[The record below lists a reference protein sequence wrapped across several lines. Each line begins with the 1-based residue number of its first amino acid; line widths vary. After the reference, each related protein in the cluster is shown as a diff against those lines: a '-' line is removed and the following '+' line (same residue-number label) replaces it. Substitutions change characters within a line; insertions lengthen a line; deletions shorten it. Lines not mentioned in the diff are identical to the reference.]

1 MSLSREHDCDATAD
15 DKIDVDVDLD
25 DDADITDGVLSAIEK
40 VCSIQSLHE
49 CN

>member
-1 MSLSREHDCDATAD
+1 MSLSREHDCDATAND
-15 DKIDVDVDLD
+15 EIDVDVDLD
-25 DDADITDGVLSAIEK
+25 DDADITDGVLFAIEK